1 MLYVLHHSK
10 GTLILSAG
18 SREQVHTWSRR
29 QLGHEA
35 ERASIIEGDCLLSE
49 TSVEKDGTGIEF
61 GGEAGCQPLMGFMAN
76 LAQDVSME
84 QGSSGRHETWRAPP
98 SRPGVPRA
106 TLH

>member
-1 MLYVLHHSK
+1 MLYVLHHSR

-18 SREQVHTWSRR
+18 SREQAHAWSRR

-35 ERASIIEGDCLLSE
+35 ERASIIEGACLLPE
-49 TSVEKDGTGIEF
+49 TAVEKDGTGIEF
-61 GGEAGCQPLMGFMAN
+61 SGEAGCQPLMGFMAN

-84 QGSSGRHETWRAPP
+84 QGSSGGHETLKTPP